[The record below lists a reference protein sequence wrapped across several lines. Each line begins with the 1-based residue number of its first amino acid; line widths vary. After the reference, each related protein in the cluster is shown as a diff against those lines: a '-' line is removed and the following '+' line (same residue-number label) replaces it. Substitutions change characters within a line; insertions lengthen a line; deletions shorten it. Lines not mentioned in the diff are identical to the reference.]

1 MALIANNV
9 IELQT
14 PATVNYTLGEPV
26 KFGNNLQASKF
37 VDVTKDKINSEAAAV
52 RPLIKNYFAPVS
64 VEPVSEVEVKE
75 EEIKTEPTTNR
86 KEVHQEVL
94 VKRRVVG
101 RSRYLSDMLTVE

>member
-1 MALIANNV
+1 MAVIANNV
-9 IELQT
+9 IALQR
-14 PATVNYTLGEPV
+14 ASVNYTLDNST
-26 KFGNNLQASKF
+26 KFGDNLQVSNF

-52 RPLIKNYFAPVS
+52 RPLIKNFVAPAPV
-64 VEPVSEVEVKE
+64 EPTLEVEVEKE
-75 EEIKTEPTTNR
+75 TVSEPITKR